1 MLLMKSVAV
10 PIEQIYIPMKLR
22 KTLNADK
29 VQELAESILERGLTT
44 PIQVRRDEGRYVL
57 VTGLHRLEAARV
69 LGEKTIDAL
78 IVQARRH

>member
-10 PIEQIYIPMKLR
+10 PIDEIYIPMKLR
-22 KTLNADK
+22 KAFNADK
-29 VQELAESILERGLTT
+29 VQELAESILERGLIT
-44 PIQVRRDEGRYVL
+44 PIQVRRDDARYVL

-78 IVQARRH
+78 IVQARSH